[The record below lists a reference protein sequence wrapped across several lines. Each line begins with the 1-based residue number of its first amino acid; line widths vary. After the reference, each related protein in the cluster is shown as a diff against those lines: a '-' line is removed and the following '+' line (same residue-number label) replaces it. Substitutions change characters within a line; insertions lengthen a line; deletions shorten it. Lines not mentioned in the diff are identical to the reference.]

1 MRRSKDPPP
10 AAAAPPKTIASLPP
24 DLIIRTF
31 TFLPIPDL
39 SKVAQV
45 SRRFKIL
52 VYNDDVYEPKLRAL
66 DIYPPEVDGNSHIGE
81 GATAPETSGLVDLLS
96 TRLRQM
102 PGGHMLPGSTKYLE
116 TGTLWGS
123 LVEDEADEQDKKEDP
138 AEVGPTTDAKDD
150 GAADAKDDKDVQED
164 GPVQAG
170 VEGESS
176 KVGEEERPQQPSITS
191 TLPSGKKSSLTIGAG
206 GLKAAGKQSNT
217 ISVGSLRRQPS
228 TYSRGSGQ
236 TARDLFRR
244 TYTQLCPYYLDFRKR
259 QKDSKVFKDFKDIS
273 EVAMVLRRLKLFSE
287 AHFIPESD
295 DIHFALETTIEWFE
309 SMVLGQFE
317 RAYDG
322 KNIKEMQRNALAAYH
337 LNGGGSCI
345 QLFISKNPVFFD
357 PTYNPSLVASKL
369 PSTGGA
375 AAGYTLA
382 DEFAKFSD
390 YTLNNC
396 REQARIISQVFLPET
411 DALTLFVNKVF
422 EDSVAEYL
430 SAVLAAANEREGL
443 GIYLHTL
450 ATGIHCCMQFAEFI
464 ANNDAGVP
472 VQTEKLKEAV
482 MAICRPYTNNYMRQ
496 EMEHMQLKFNKE
508 LEKWTNRKG
517 DPRKKKAAAFI
528 ADQEKAQAHKRQVMQ
543 TMKTIM
549 FAPVALGKLVTGM
562 GGHNKVKPHRQSLL
576 DNAEPVTHLTIEQ
589 DDNVTYHLDDD
600 SLNSL
605 ISLELCLHLMHTNKE
620 ALGRV
625 LVITAATDMGKL
637 RTNVEKIFCALLD
650 VIGPQHIRPAFDTA
664 LERLSRA
671 QVVDQSDEKAVNPD
685 SLQFFEMVHIADLIQ
700 QMIEVY
706 YQEDVKPWID
716 ESDFLSDIVVDKK
729 SFERLLDD
737 SVANGMDKSIQVLVN
752 QIDYILLVEQAQ
764 KDFNPTEKDVVL
776 DLKPTKACQRVI
788 ECLNSHIKILYG
800 VAEKHTMEVF
810 FGEVGVRIFNVV
822 CKNIKRLQVSQTG
835 AMQLI
840 YDLNRYY
847 EWACTLRVASVKK
860 LFEVLKE
867 VGNLFLADGGEE
879 LRKLVHDLPRYQ
891 GALRIEEIY
900 ELLASRTDYKKIQK
914 YMESKDCIIQ

>member
-66 DIYPPEVDGNSHIGE
+66 DISPPEVDGNSHIGE

-123 LVEDEADEQDKKEDP
+123 LVEDEAGEEVKEERP
-138 AEVGPTTDAKDD
+138 AEAGPTTDAKGD
-150 GAADAKDDKDVQED
+150 GAADVKDEKDVQED
-164 GPVQAG
+164 GPVQTPA
-170 VEGESS
+170 EGESS
-176 KVGEEERPQQPSITS
+176 KAGEEGRPQQPSITS
-191 TLPSGKKSSLTIGAG
+191 TLPSGKRSSLTIGAG
-206 GLKAAGKQSNT
+206 GLKAAGKQSST

-228 TYSRGSGQ
+228 TYSRVSGQ

-244 TYTQLCPYYLDFRKR
+244 TYIQLCPYYLDFRKR

-273 EVAMVLRRLKLFSE
+273 EIAMVLRRLKLFSE
-287 AHFIPESD
+287 AHFIPECD

-375 AAGYTLA
+375 AAGYSLA

-508 LEKWTNRKG
+508 LEKWANRKG
-517 DPRKKKAAAFI
+517 DTRKKKAAAFI

-576 DNAEPVTHLTIEQ
+576 DNAEPVTHLTMEQ
-589 DDNVTYHLDDD
+589 DDNVAYHLDDD

-625 LVITAATDMGKL
+625 LVITAATDMSKL

-664 LERLSRA
+664 LDRLSRA

-706 YQEDVKPWID
+706 YQEDVKPWVD

-752 QIDYILLVEQAQ
+752 QIDYILLVDQAP

-776 DLKPTKACQRVI
+776 DLKRTKACQRVI
-788 ECLNSHIKILYG
+788 ECLNAHIKILYG

-810 FGEVGVRIFNVV
+810 FGEVGVRIFNVI
-822 CKNIKRLQVSQTG
+822 CKNIKRLQISQTG

-840 YDLNRYY
+840 YDLNQYY
-847 EWACTLRVASVKK
+847 EWASTLRVASLKK